1 MRVVALAA
9 CILAHSVRVDQQCLE
24 ACTKEGTSCSRA
36 RFPFPGDVRMAVSD
50 RAYCSH
56 VLRYFFGL
64 YVTYHTPTYSVD
76 NCFCQNCDKS
86 TNGTVFE
93 CEHAF
98 STETASSSTTTAAPG
113 SSSAASAS
121 ETTSSSATT
130 AAPGSNSAASAS
142 ETSSTSVHY
151 LWLLLLAVVI
161 LVFIVTIAIRYR
173 RFTGQNDNKEN
184 VENSQMGATD
194 QSGEDKADIES
205 PQVEAN
211 DRKEDEKD
219 EVEHL

>member
-9 CILAHSVRVDQQCLE
+9 CLLAHGLADEQCLE
-24 ACTKEGTSCSRA
+24 ACTTEGASCSITWLPVA
-36 RFPFPGDVRMAVSD
+36 GHVWTADYDVHCTQLLINVF
-50 RAYCSH
+50 Y
-56 VLRYFFGL
+56 YFRLLHPIFF
-64 YVTYHTPTYSVD
+64 VD
-76 NCFCQNCDKS
+76 NCFCWNCVKS
-86 TNGTVFE
+86 TDGKDPV
-93 CEHAF
+93 CDQAF
-98 STETASSSTTTAAPG
+98 STG
-113 SSSAASAS
+113 
-121 ETTSSSATT
+121 TTSSSTTT

>member
-24 ACTKEGTSCSRA
+24 ACTKEGTSCNVAWFLFAGHIGTSWHGLGCTH
-36 RFPFPGDVRMAVSD
+36 FFINVFS
-50 RAYCSH
+50 
-56 VLRYFFGL
+56 YFRTFD
-64 YVTYHTPTYSVD
+64 PEYSVD
-76 NCFCQNCDKS
+76 NCSCWNCAKS
-86 TNGTVFE
+86 TNDTE
-93 CEHAF
+93 SSCEHAF
-98 STETASSSTTTAAPG
+98 STETTSSST
-113 SSSAASAS
+113 
-121 ETTSSSATT
+121 TT